1 MLILYECKKEC
12 MEIQIYDTDQKQIP
26 KHNIKMELLTI
37 YCFVFL
43 LKIQQGGS
51 FLVNEARNVF
61 FMILRGCFISK
72 IVLNL
77 SFR

>member
-12 MEIQIYDTDQKQIP
+12 MEIQIYDTDQKQTP

-72 IVLNL
+72 IV
-77 SFR
+77 